1 MNETSF
7 PALVHNAS
15 LLLAL
20 ALLFDLVAIRLPIA
34 KISLWQIPLGIV
46 IGGIGITVMQTPWI
60 LTPGIVFDTRSIILA
75 ISGLFFGLIPTLIG
89 ILMTAAFRVYQGGA
103 ATIMGVAVIISS
115 GTIGLLWRHML
126 NKNVSKI
133 SLKEL
138 YGFGI
143 VIHIAMLVMA
153 LLLPWQTAVNILS
166 NISAPV
172 LVIYPVVTAL
182 LGLLMVNRI
191 RREQSSDALIESE
204 ELLRLAVEAGSIGL
218 FSTDLATHKII
229 VSPEWKKQLGYSDNE
244 ITTDNIAWKNRLHPD
259 DKASTI
265 EAVNTCIQSNKST
278 YEIEYRLLHKDGTYR
293 WILERGLVHRDHIG
307 KANRVVGTHVD
318 ITKQKEA
325 AESVQK
331 SESRF
336 RGLAES
342 SQDYIMLYDLEGRHV
357 YMNSAGL
364 KVFGFTEKEILG
376 KTHREAGFNEELS
389 SNWEHDIKKVF
400 TTGESSQRL
409 FNWDSSNGKVFLDWR
424 LSPVLGSNG
433 EIDLVLGI
441 SRDITS
447 LKITEE
453 QLQKSREL
461 YRVLTES
468 IKDVVWIVDVETG
481 LIRYISP
488 SIERLLGYTV
498 EEILSFPFVDTIT
511 LEAQADMVQL
521 IQTRK
526 AAFTDGEIQADQ
538 FFTDEVTQIHKNGS
552 KVWTEVITNYYRNDE
567 NGDIE
572 VRGVSRD
579 ISERRL
585 AKEKMS
591 GVQSE
596 LIRALKESDQSRR
609 SLLSVAED
617 QKKTDE
623 ALRKSSEDLVNA
635 YDATLLGWSTALEMR
650 ERETAGHSLR
660 VVQRTLELA
669 KALGID
675 QFEKTHIQRGALLH
689 DIGKMG
695 IPDSIL
701 LKPGPLTDDEWVIMR
716 QHPSYAYRLLS
727 SIPYLAPALEI
738 PFFHH
743 ERWDGSGYP
752 QGLIGENIPLKARIF
767 AVVDVWDAL
776 SSDRPYRPAW
786 AEGAVNKYL
795 RDQAGKQFDPKVVEV
810 FLRLFSKQ

>member
-7 PALVHNAS
+7 PALVYNAS

-20 ALLFDLVAIRLPIA
+20 ALLFDVAAIRLPIS
-34 KISLWQIPLGIV
+34 KTSLWQIPLGIV
-46 IGGIGITVMQTPWI
+46 IGGIGITVMEAPWI
-60 LTPGIVFDTRSIILA
+60 LVPGIVFDTRSIILG

-89 ILMTAAFRVYQGGA
+89 MLMTAAFRIFQGGA

-115 GTIGLLWRHML
+115 GTIGLLWRHTL
-126 NKNVSKI
+126 KKNISKI

-143 VIHIAMLVMA
+143 IIHLVMLVMA
-153 LLLPWQTAVNILS
+153 LLLPWQTALSILS
-166 NISAPV
+166 NISVPV
-172 LVIYPVVTAL
+172 LVIYPIVTAL

-204 ELLRLAVEAGSIGL
+204 ELLRLAIEAGNISL
-218 FSTDLATHKII
+218 FSTDLTTHQVI
-229 VSPEWKKQLGYSDNE
+229 VSPEWKKQLGYGDDE
-244 ITTDNIAWKNRLHPD
+244 ITTDNLEWKNRLHPD

-265 EAVNTCIQSNKST
+265 EVVNACIQSNEST
-278 YEIEYRLLHKDGTYR
+278 YEIEYRLLQKDGTYR
-293 WILERGLVHRDHIG
+293 WILERGLVHRDRNG
-307 KANRVVGTHVD
+307 KAIRVVGTHVD

-325 AESVQK
+325 AVLIQK

-342 SQDYIMLYDLEGRHV
+342 SQDYIMLYDRESRLV

-364 KVFGFTEKEILG
+364 KSSGFTENDIIG
-376 KTHREAGFNEELS
+376 KTHREAGFGGELS
-389 SNWEHDIKKVF
+389 NDWENDVNKVF
-400 TTGESSQRL
+400 TNGQTSQRL
-409 FNWDSSNGKVFLDWR
+409 INWETTNGKVILDWR
-424 LSPVLGSNG
+424 LSPVMGPNG

-447 LKITEE
+447 LKIAEV
-453 QLQKSREL
+453 QLQKSREQ

-468 IKDVVWIVDVETG
+468 IKDVVWILDVETN
-481 LIRYISP
+481 LFRYISP
-488 SIERLLGYTV
+488 SVERLRGYTV
-498 EEILSFPFVDTIT
+498 EEVISLPVADTIVQ
-511 LEAQADMVQL
+511 EAQDEMLKL
-521 IQTRK
+521 IQSRK
-526 AAFTDGEIQADQ
+526 VAFINGEIEANQ
-538 FFTDEVTQIHKNGS
+538 FFTDEVPQSHKDGS
-552 KVWTEVITNYYRNDE
+552 IVWTEVITNYYRNEE
-567 NGDIE
+567 NGHIE

-579 ISERRL
+579 IGERRL

-617 QKKTDE
+617 QKRTDE

-669 KALGID
+669 NALGID
-675 QFEKTHIQRGALLH
+675 QQEMTHIQRGALLH

-701 LKPGPLTDDEWVIMR
+701 LKPGPLNDDEWVIMR

-752 QGLIGENIPLKARIF
+752 QGLTGENIPFKARIF

-810 FLRLFSKQ
+810 FLRLFSK

>member
-1 MNETSF
+1 MNEGF
-7 PALVHNAS
+7 IQALVYNAS

-34 KISLWQIPLGIV
+34 KINIWQIPLGVV

-60 LTPGIVFDTRSIILA
+60 LTPGIIFDTRSIILG

-89 ILMTAAFRVYQGGA
+89 MLMTAAFRIYQGGA

-115 GTIGLLWRHML
+115 GTIGLLWRHSL
-126 NKNVSKI
+126 KKKISKI

-143 VIHIAMLVMA
+143 IIHLAMLVMA
-153 LLLPWQTAVNILS
+153 LLLPWQTTMKILS
-166 NISAPV
+166 NISVPV
-172 LVIYPVVTAL
+172 LVIYPIVTAL

-191 RREQSSDALIESE
+191 RREQSSDALAESE
-204 ELLRLAVEAGSIGL
+204 ELLRLAVEAGSIGF
-218 FSTDLATHKII
+218 FSKDLLTNDCI
-229 VSPEWKKQLGYSDNE
+229 VSPEWKKQLGYANNE
-244 ITTDNIAWKNRLHPD
+244 ITTDNLEWKNRLHPD
-259 DKASTI
+259 DETFAIEMVNAS
-265 EAVNTCIQSNKST
+265 IQGKDSS
-278 YEIEYRLLHKDGTYR
+278 YEIEYRLQHRDGSYR
-293 WILERGLVHRDHIG
+293 WILEKGLVHRGHNG
-307 KANRVVGTHVD
+307 KAIRVVGTHVD

-325 AESVQK
+325 AESMQK

-342 SQDYIMLYDLEGRHV
+342 SQDFIMLYDHEGRHV

-364 KVFGFTEKEILG
+364 KVSGFTEEDIIG
-376 KTHREAGFNEELS
+376 KTHREAGFGEELS
-389 SNWEHDIKKVF
+389 KNWENDINNVF
-400 TTGESSQRL
+400 STGQPSQRL
-409 FNWDSSNGKVFLDWR
+409 FDWESIKGKVFLDWR
-424 LSPVLGSNG
+424 LTPVHGPTG

-447 LKITEE
+447 MKIAEI
-453 QLQKSREL
+453 QLQKSREQ
-461 YRVLTES
+461 YRVLTET
-468 IKDVVWIVDVETG
+468 IKDVVWIVDVDTM
-481 LIRYISP
+481 LIQYISP
-488 SIERLLGYTV
+488 SIERLLGYSV
-498 EEILSFPFVDTIT
+498 EEISSFSFIDTIT
-511 LEAQADMVQL
+511 QTEQPNMVQL

-526 AAFTDGEIQADQ
+526 EAFIDGEIPADQ
-538 FFTDEVTQIHKNGS
+538 FFTDEVPQVHKDGS
-552 KVWTEVITNYYRNDE
+552 IVWTEVITNYYRNDE
-567 NGDIE
+567 NGHIK

-579 ISERRL
+579 ISERKL

-617 QKKTDE
+617 QKRTDE
-623 ALRKSSEDLVNA
+623 ALRKSSEDLVYA

-669 KALGID
+669 NALGID
-675 QFEKTHIQRGALLH
+675 QQEMTHIQRGALLH

-701 LKPGPLTDDEWVIMR
+701 LKPGPLTDDEWVVMR

-727 SIPYLAPALEI
+727 NIPYLAPALEI

-752 QGLIGENIPLKARIF
+752 QGLIGENIPFKARIF

-786 AEGAVNKYL
+786 GEGAVNKYL

-810 FLRLFSKQ
+810 FLRLFSK

>member
-1 MNETSF
+1 
-7 PALVHNAS
+7 
-15 LLLAL
+15 
-20 ALLFDLVAIRLPIA
+20 
-34 KISLWQIPLGIV
+34 
-46 IGGIGITVMQTPWI
+46 
-60 LTPGIVFDTRSIILA
+60 
-75 ISGLFFGLIPTLIG
+75 
-89 ILMTAAFRVYQGGA
+89 
-103 ATIMGVAVIISS
+103 
-115 GTIGLLWRHML
+115 
-126 NKNVSKI
+126 
-133 SLKEL
+133 
-138 YGFGI
+138 
-143 VIHIAMLVMA
+143 
-153 LLLPWQTAVNILS
+153 
-166 NISAPV
+166 
-172 LVIYPVVTAL
+172 
-182 LGLLMVNRI
+182 MVNRI

-229 VSPEWKKQLGYSDNE
+229 VSPEWKKQIGYSDKE
-244 ITTDNIAWKNRLHPD
+244 ITTDNIEWKNRLHPD

-265 EAVNTCIQSNKST
+265 EAVNTCIQSNEST
-278 YEIEYRLLHKDGTYR
+278 YEIEYRLMHKDGTYR
-293 WILERGLVHRDHIG
+293 WILERGLVHRDHNG

-342 SQDYIMLYDLEGRHV
+342 SQDYIMLYDREDRHV

-364 KVFGFTEKEILG
+364 KVSGFTEKDIIG
-376 KTHREAGFNEELS
+376 KTHKEAGFDDELS
-389 SNWEHDIKKVF
+389 KNWERDINNVF
-400 TTGESSQRL
+400 STGQPSQRL
-409 FNWDSSNGKVFLDWR
+409 FNWESANGEVFLDWR
-424 LSPVLGSNG
+424 LSPVIGLNG
-433 EIDLVLGI
+433 IIDLVLGI

-447 LKITEE
+447 LKKTEIE
-453 QLQKSREL
+453 LQKSREQ
-461 YRVLTES
+461 YRVLTET
-468 IKDVVWIVDVETG
+468 IKDVVWTVDVDTM

-488 SIERLLGYTV
+488 SIERLLGYSV
-498 EEILSFPFVDTIT
+498 EEISSFPFVDTIT
-511 LEAQADMVQL
+511 PEAQADMVQF

-526 AAFTDGEIQADQ
+526 AAFKDGEIQTDQ
-538 FFTDEVTQIHKNGS
+538 FFTNEVPQIHKDGS
-552 KVWTEVITNYYRNDE
+552 IVWTEVITNHYRNDD
-567 NGDIE
+567 NGHIE

-617 QKKTDE
+617 QKRTDE

-669 KALGID
+669 NALGID
-675 QFEKTHIQRGALLH
+675 QYEMTHIQRGALLH

-701 LKPGPLTDDEWVIMR
+701 LKPGPLSDDEWVIMR

-727 SIPYLAPALEI
+727 NIPYLAPALEI

-810 FLRLFSKQ
+810 FLRLFSK